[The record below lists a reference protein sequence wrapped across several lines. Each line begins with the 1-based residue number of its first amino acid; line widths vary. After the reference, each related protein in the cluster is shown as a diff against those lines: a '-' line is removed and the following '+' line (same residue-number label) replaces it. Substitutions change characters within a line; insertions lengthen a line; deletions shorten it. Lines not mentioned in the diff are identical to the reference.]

1 MFIIIISYENIT
13 KNFGNRSVVR
23 KPSQKNTDGGLLKFK
38 VLAFAKI
45 YSNLSVSMIIEKLG
59 IKKSNFALLTAEL
72 EREGLLNIE
81 HAEIDRRCRI
91 LRLTDKGEQQLQAFY
106 DKTDDYIGATD
117 IDTERAIDILINYLN
132 KRI

>member
-1 MFIIIISYENIT
+1 MKISQKILEIEALCENLL
-13 KNFGNRSVVR
+13 K
-23 KPSQKNTDGGLLKFK
+23 KNTDGGLLKFK

-91 LRLTDKGEQQLQAFY
+91 LRLTDKGEQQLQTFY
-106 DKTDDYIGATD
+106 DKIDVYIGATD

>member
-1 MFIIIISYENIT
+1 MKISQKILEIEALCENLL
-13 KNFGNRSVVR
+13 K
-23 KPSQKNTDGGLLKFK
+23 KNTDGGLLKFK